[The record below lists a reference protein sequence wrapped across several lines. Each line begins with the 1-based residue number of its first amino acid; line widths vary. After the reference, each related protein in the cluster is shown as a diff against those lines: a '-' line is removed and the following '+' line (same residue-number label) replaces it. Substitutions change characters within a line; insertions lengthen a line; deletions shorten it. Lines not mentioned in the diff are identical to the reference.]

1 MVAVT
6 CIQIVIFHDQIK
18 IISFL
23 IPARP
28 SPRSPRSPPPP
39 APRPRS
45 RPRPPCSGPARA
57 TPSPTP
63 RPASPRRTTSP
74 PSSTGRQAGRIFA
87 EKYLTA
93 LLQAAEAAADDGV
106 PQHLAHLH
114 HPAHGCPAPAPRPGS
129 LPRPGGH
136 ALLSNKGQGRRLV
149 LNVIILLPSYMYFLV
164 SFVNSSCMQRT
175 YRRGTK
181 HAYYC
186 MSLYTC

>member
-45 RPRPPCSGPARA
+45 QPRSPCSGPARA
-57 TPSPTP
+57 THSPTP

-74 PSSTGRQAGRIFA
+74 PSSTGRQAGKIFA

-114 HPAHGCPAPAPRPGS
+114 HPAHGGPALATRPGS
-129 LPRPGGH
+129 LPRPGRH
-136 ALLSNKGQGRRLV
+136 ALLSNKGQGRKLV
-149 LNVIILLPSYMYFLV
+149 LNVIISLPSHICLRSRTVDPDVVCLLV
-164 SFVNSSCMQRT
+164 S
-175 YRRGTK
+175 
-181 HAYYC
+181 
-186 MSLYTC
+186 